1 MRSGLNGEHKPRKLY
16 LAVQN
21 PGSSQR
27 QSSKVF
33 GNCMEWAGGIRLPV
47 SLRTQSPPWIHS
59 FKELDMETNLYDNC
73 QTTSAP
79 QKTKAPSRKRSLVWL
94 VIGLILLSA
103 IPLAAGAFRLNQ
115 LASGAEITPANARFF
130 ASPLPVVLHI
140 VGAGVYALFGAF
152 QFVSRLW
159 RRGTGW
165 HRNVGRWL
173 LVPCGL
179 IVGLSGL
186 WMTLFYPR
194 PEDASDLLFVLRL
207 LFGSGMVLSIVLGF
221 IAIRRG
227 DMIRHR
233 AWMTRAYAIGLGAG
247 TQVLTGMVG
256 ELVFGPPSEL
266 GNALLMGAGWVINLA
281 IAEWTI

>member
-1 MRSGLNGEHKPRKLY
+1 
-16 LAVQN
+16 
-21 PGSSQR
+21 
-27 QSSKVF
+27 
-33 GNCMEWAGGIRLPV
+33 
-47 SLRTQSPPWIHS
+47 
-59 FKELDMETNLYDNC
+59 METNLYEKS
-73 QTTSAP
+73 QPARVP
-79 QKTKAPSRKRSLVWL
+79 QKTKAPSTKRSWVWL

-103 IPLAAGAFRLNQ
+103 IPLAGGAFRLSQ
-115 LASGAEITPANARFF
+115 LSSGAEITRDNARFF

-179 IVGLSGL
+179 IVGLSGV
-186 WMTLFYPR
+186 WMTLFYPGTNST
-194 PEDASDLLFVLRL
+194 DGAGAMLLYALRL
-207 LFGSGMVLSIVLGF
+207 LFGLGMVFSIVYGF
-221 IAIRRG
+221 IAIRCG

-247 TQVLTGMVG
+247 TQALTLAAG
-256 ELVFGPPSEL
+256 EMIGGPPNEL
-266 GNALLMGAGWVINLA
+266 NHALLMGAGWMINVA
-281 IAEWTI
+281 VAEWAIRRKPGNRARKASPAVSQA

>member
-1 MRSGLNGEHKPRKLY
+1 MKAN
-16 LAVQN
+16 V
-21 PGSSQR
+21 
-27 QSSKVF
+27 
-33 GNCMEWAGGIRLPV
+33 
-47 SLRTQSPPWIHS
+47 
-59 FKELDMETNLYDNC
+59 YDNG
-73 QTTSAP
+73 QAP
-79 QKTKAPSRKRSLVWL
+79 TGTQKTKAPSKKRSWVWL

-103 IPLAAGAFRLNQ
+103 IPLAGGAFRLNQ

-130 ASPLPVVLHI
+130 GSPLPVVLHI

-186 WMTLFYPR
+186 WMTLFYPGTNST
-194 PEDASDLLFVLRL
+194 AGAGATLLYALRL
-207 LFGSGMVLSIVLGF
+207 LFGSGMVFSIVYGF

-256 ELVFGPPSEL
+256 EFTIGTPNEL
-266 GNALLMGAGWVINLA
+266 ENALLMGTAWVINLA
-281 IAEWTI
+281 VAEWAIRKKPANRARKASPIVSQP